1 MTKYIK
7 FTLGNVAEG
16 YKTIELSIGTK
27 KFSYKILRNGLL
39 EIGNKKARAFEVS
52 EDLLAEF
59 DALNILEWEKEF
71 NISGDKQ
78 WELIYKHGRK
88 SYRGHGSAYPENLQ
102 RLLDWLDKLVPEMQ
116 FINRKRLEKI
126 TLNYSRGE
134 IFETLTLDRREKTLT
149 LNKKISNHTYNFG
162 AEIEELFDVAQDFF
176 DNLEVQTFDEA
187 DLPKIKIELVRH
199 DSSIENFDT
208 FYNENYLPGLSKFS
222 DALQHFANDLSAEI
236 FLPVKAESKNQQGK
250 YILCKVQFKGSYKS
264 YTYRTEDETLSVGDV
279 VDVPVGKNNDI
290 AQARI
295 VEIGYFDEA
304 EAPFPLDKI
313 KLIIG
318 KHVLSDWENY

>member
-1 MTKYIK
+1 MTKHIK

-16 YKTIELSIGTK
+16 YKTIEISIGTK
-27 KFSYKILRNGLL
+27 NFSYKILRNGLL
-39 EIGNKKARAFEVS
+39 AVENKKARVVEIS
-52 EDLLAEF
+52 EELLAKF
-59 DALNILEWEKEF
+59 DALNILDWEKDF
-71 NISGDKQ
+71 AGSDDTQ
-78 WELIYKHGRK
+78 WELIYKHGK
-88 SYRGHGSAYPENLQ
+88 KNYRGHGSAYPENLE

-116 FINRKRLEKI
+116 FVNRKRLERI
-126 TLNYSRGE
+126 TLNYFRGE
-134 IFETLTLDRREKTLT
+134 IFETLTLDRHEKTLT
-149 LNKKISNHTYNFG
+149 LNKKFSNHTYNFG
-162 AEIEELFDVAQDFF
+162 AEIVELFDVAQNFF
-176 DNLEVQTFDEA
+176 DNLEVQTLDAE

-199 DSSIENFDT
+199 DSSIKNFDT
-208 FYNENYLPGLSKFS
+208 FYSENYLPGLSKFS
-222 DALQHFANDLSAEI
+222 DALRHFVNDLSAEI
-236 FLPVKAESKNQQGK
+236 FLPVKVDSKNQQGK

-318 KHVLSDWENY
+318 KHVISDWENY

>member
-1 MTKYIK
+1 MTKNIK

-16 YKTIELSIGTK
+16 YKTIELCIGTK
-27 KFSYKILRNGLL
+27 NFSYKILRNGLL
-39 EIGNKKARAFEVS
+39 EVQNKKSRAVEIS
-52 EDLLAEF
+52 EKLLAEF
-59 DALNILEWEKEF
+59 DALNILDWEKDF
-71 NISGDKQ
+71 NVSGDKQ

-88 SYRGHGSAYPENLQ
+88 NYHGHGSACPENLE
-102 RLLDWLDKLVPEMQ
+102 RFLNWIDKLVPEME
-116 FINRKRLEKI
+116 FVNRKRLERI

-134 IFETLTLDRREKTLT
+134 IFETLTLDRHEKTLT

-162 AEIEELFDVAQDFF
+162 AEVEELFDIAQDFF
-176 DNLEVQTFDEA
+176 DNLEIQTFDAE

-199 DSSIENFDT
+199 DSSIENLDT
-208 FYNENYLPGLSKFS
+208 FYDENYLPGLSKFS